1 MKFSVQV
8 SPLALSLVL
17 LAAPA
22 APAAPAAEPVVGYP
36 EAWMPELAR
45 ILDQA
50 RARAPQLIVKGIEQ
64 EESVARLRQ
73 AKAAYYP
80 RLGLTANLGYR
91 KEYRSEGDD
100 IDNLGLNFNLALRR
114 PIYHWGAIEARIR
127 QARLDY
133 KNEEL
138 DRILTLRRIH
148 RGIRADY
155 LSLLVN
161 RAALRNARLRRRIF
175 EERAATLRTSLEAGN
190 LGAVEAEQNTLNLNE
205 AIMNIE
211 QLEAVQERIF
221 ASFRRTIGWQTPPTL
236 ATPLPPLPTDDI
248 LRWISSRPSRPSRA
262 TRPDETGDTWIGET
276 GEARK
281 RRNLIER
288 EKAELVRINAIQR
301 PLLNFTTSVGHGQ
314 TNTST
319 RDNVD
324 TTTWFIG
331 VDVNW
336 NIFDGFET
344 SQRKRESNLRRRRLE
359 TRLNAWEAELR
370 AQSGAV
376 LGDLSFQTRR
386 HALQQRRYQLA
397 NEAWTRDQRD
407 HTEGRLAAA
416 AFRDRQLTICE
427 SELSILQARAALIMG
442 ITDYLDLTAPGLR
455 DTLATTTGA
464 ATTTTTTAAT
474 DSRASQLAAPVTR

>member
-1 MKFSVQV
+1 MKFSVPV
-8 SPLALSLVL
+8 SPLAFSLVL
-17 LAAPA
+17 LAPGGIAPIAGATAPVPPPSPPATAAA
-22 APAAPAAEPVVGYP
+22 APAADPVVDYP

-50 RARAPQLIVKGIEQ
+50 RAQAPQLIVKGIEQ
-64 EESVARLRQ
+64 EESVARLQQ

-80 RLGLTANLGYR
+80 RLGLIANLGYR

-100 IDNLGLNFNLALRR
+100 VDNLGLNFNLALRR
-114 PIYHWGAIEARIR
+114 PIYHWGSIEARIR

-138 DRILTLRRIH
+138 ERILTLRRIH
-148 RGIRADY
+148 RSIRADY

-161 RAALRNARLRRRIF
+161 QAALRNARLRRQIF

-190 LGAVEAEQNTLNLNE
+190 LSTVEAEQNTLNLNE

-211 QLEAVQERIF
+211 QLEAGQERIL
-221 ASFRRTIGWQTPPTL
+221 ASFKRNIGWQSPL
-236 ATPLPPLPTDDI
+236 ALSTPLPPLPTDDI
-248 LRWISSRPSRPSRA
+248 LRWVSSRH
-262 TRPDETGDTWIGET
+262 DETGDTWIEDT

-288 EKAELVRINAIQR
+288 EKAELVRINAAQR
-301 PLLNFTTSVGHGQ
+301 PLLNFATSVGYGQ
-314 TNTST
+314 ANTAD

-344 SQRKRESNLRRRRLE
+344 SQRKRESNLRRRRME
-359 TRLNAWEAELR
+359 TQFNAWEAELR
-370 AQSGAV
+370 AQSDAV
-376 LGDLSFQTRR
+376 LDDLSFQARR
-386 HALQQRRYQLA
+386 LALQQRRYQLA
-397 NEAWTRDQRD
+397 GDAWTRDQRD
-407 HTEGRLAAA
+407 HAEGRLAAT
-416 AFRDRQLTICE
+416 AFRDRQLAVYE
-427 SELSILQARAALIMG
+427 SELNILQARAALIMG
-442 ITDYLDLTAPGLR
+442 VTDYLDLTAPGLR
-455 DTLATTTGA
+455 DTL
-464 ATTTTTTAAT
+464 TAAT
-474 DSRASQLAAPVTR
+474 SGNRAGQLAAPVTR